1 MWQYTLR
8 RLLVSVMVAFTVSVI
23 TFSLLRMAGDPAVA
37 LAGEGASMA
46 DIERIRVE
54 YNLDRPALEAYWDW
68 VTKALQGNFGRSF
81 NLNADVSQ
89 LIAERLPVTFYL
101 SSLALLFALG
111 LSLPLGILAGL
122 KPNSLIDRIALTI
135 SVVGQAMPTFW
146 FGLILMIWVG
156 LRWGLL
162 PISGNE
168 GFASYVM
175 PAIVLGY
182 YVTPVLLRL
191 TRAGIIDAMSSD
203 YIRTARAKGIGM
215 TAVVFRHALRNAM
228 IPVVSLAAVQFGFL
242 LGGSIIVES
251 VFSVN
256 GIGLLAWQAIQR
268 SDFDVM
274 QAVVLVASAVYIL
287 LTFLADL
294 LNAMLNP
301 RLRTGLQ

>member
-122 KPNSLIDRIALTI
+122 KPNSLIDRFALTI

-203 YIRTARAKGIGM
+203 YIRTARAKGMGM

-294 LNAMLNP
+294 LNAVLNP

>member
-8 RLLVSVMVAFTVSVI
+8 RLLVSIMVAFTVSVI
-23 TFSLLRMAGDPAVA
+23 TFTLLRMAGDPAVA

-46 DIERIRVE
+46 DIERIRIE
-54 YNLDRPALEAYWDW
+54 YNLDRPAVEAYWDW

-101 SSLALLFALG
+101 SSLALLVALM

-122 KPNSLIDRIALTI
+122 KPNSLIDRFALTL

-146 FGLILMIWVG
+146 FGLILMTYVG

-162 PISGNE
+162 PISGNQ

-182 YVTPVLLRL
+182 YITPVLLRL
-191 TRAGIIDAMSSD
+191 TRAGIIDALSSD
-203 YIRTARAKGIGM
+203 YIRTARAKGIG
-215 TAVVFRHALRNAM
+215 TSGVIFRHALRNAM
-228 IPVVSLAAVQFGFL
+228 IPVVSLSAVQFGFL

-251 VFSVN
+251 VFSIN

-287 LTFLADL
+287 LTFLADM
-294 LNAMLNP
+294 LNAILNP

>member
-122 KPNSLIDRIALTI
+122 KPNSLIDRLALTI

-203 YIRTARAKGIGM
+203 YIRTARAKGMGM

-294 LNAMLNP
+294 LNAVLNP

>member
-8 RLLVSVMVAFTVSVI
+8 RLLVSIMVAFTVSVI
-23 TFSLLRMAGDPAVA
+23 TFTLLRMAGDPAVA

-101 SSLALLFALG
+101 SSLALLFALA

-146 FGLILMIWVG
+146 FGLILMIYVG

-215 TAVVFRHALRNAM
+215 FAVVFRHALRNAM

-268 SDFDVM
+268 SDLDVM

-294 LNAMLNP
+294 LNAVLNP